1 MKKILSLVLLIVSIQ
16 SFGQN
21 PPGYK
26 SKIVKDKLQSSFMVD
41 SGLHILRG
49 CGNPSGV
56 RGWASL
62 KDGAVT
68 IDTCGNR
75 LYIYSSGAWSLVGGD
90 NLNIF
95 KRKGIAAF
103 YDNFSRTNVG
113 SDYGIA
119 FPATTATISSDGLN
133 LVGTPNNYSNHISR
147 IFYTASENFSL
158 KLTYVNN
165 TISTTDSGVA
175 IGVRSQNTNCCAHTV
190 LAGVRQATGHPD
202 LGKSYITG
210 LQYGYTHTGT
220 DAISSISVGDTIEIE
235 LKRHA
240 L

>member
-75 LYIYSSGAWSLVGGD
+75 LYIYSGGGWSLVGGD

-119 FPATTATISSDGLN
+119 FPATTTTISSDGLN
-133 LVGTPNNYSNHISR
+133 LVGTPNNYSNYISR

-165 TISTTDSGVA
+165 TISATTYCVA
-175 IGVRSQNTNCCAHTV
+175 IGMKSQNTNCCQHIIS
-190 LAGVRQATGHPD
+190 AGVYQNTGNSD
-202 LGKSYITG
+202 LGKSFITG
-210 LQYGYTHTGT
+210 LTYSYTSVGS
-220 DAISSISVGDTIEIE
+220 DNISSISAGDTIEIE
-235 LKRHA
+235 MK
-240 L
+240 